1 MAATCGSAWR
11 RDSCIVH
18 YLERQWANWIQ
29 LVNVDICHEKMQHAS
44 PVETGVRV
52 AFKIVMY
59 QLSNWAK
66 QGLQE
71 TTETTRSV
79 DCRSVTNVR
88 NVLYRELPDT
98 FVGLNVSYSK
108 TFVIYR
114 SCYSCVIRWYL
125 KVGHDIFHVF
135 PNSPVIFQ
143 LRRSITSAY
152 LMCIG
157 PCIILINKE

>member
-1 MAATCGSAWR
+1 MAGGSNLLKWMEKWQLYCSLFKR
-11 RDSCIVH
+11 
-18 YLERQWANWIQ
+18 LWANWIQ

-59 QLSNWAK
+59 QLSNLAK

-71 TTETTRSV
+71 TTETPRSIN
-79 DCRSVTNVR
+79 CRFVINVR

-98 FVGLNVSYSK
+98 FVGLNASYSK
-108 TFVIYR
+108 IFMICR
-114 SCYSCVIRWYL
+114 SSYSRVIRWYR

-135 PNSPVIFQ
+135 QNSPVIFQ
-143 LRRSITSAY
+143 LRRSITSAVKKV
-152 LMCIG
+152 I
-157 PCIILINKE
+157 